1 MAGIVL
7 HRDRCG
13 PCQLRI
19 SLMTMS
25 ATLKNCLLLVIAIAA
40 RTALAVPAA
49 PPPPAPE
56 AQVKQT
62 VIEDDN
68 ARIEELRVRGQTQ
81 KITVKP
87 KNAPEYEII
96 MGDGSRELSPG
107 PGSTRAAAGQR
118 VWRLLDF

>member
-1 MAGIVL
+1 
-7 HRDRCG
+7 
-13 PCQLRI
+13 
-19 SLMTMS
+19 MS

-40 RTALAVPAA
+40 RTALALPAA
-49 PPPPAPE
+49 DPAPE
-56 AQVKQT
+56 AQVKQS

-68 ARIEELRVRGQTQ
+68 TRIEELRVRGQTQ
-81 KITVKP
+81 KITIKP
-87 KNAPEYEII
+87 KNAPEYEIL

>member
-1 MAGIVL
+1 
-7 HRDRCG
+7 
-13 PCQLRI
+13 
-19 SLMTMS
+19 MS

-49 PPPPAPE
+49 DPAPE
-56 AQVKQT
+56 PQVKQS

-87 KNAPEYEII
+87 KNAPEYEIL